1 MTDICKFAFQNRE
14 IGKRSRLNQLEI
26 IDRRI
31 TTLNSSC
38 RHSIQVNSDAGTS
51 TMAFERIDGRFV
63 LCGNSRGAVSIVDFE
78 SYTNYNSIV
87 ETYPLNYKIIHTRK
101 KSNHQHMVNGCQWY
115 PVDTSI
121 FVTTGMDKLLKI
133 WDSVGLTSVEDYK
146 FIQPVSHFHWTV
158 SSTNASS
165 LIAVATSSSN
175 VSFIDPRIGH
185 IPQNLRAKD
194 QRIYSVR
201 WFSSSNYILA
211 TGSDQG
217 KIALWDIRSGKGKLG
232 EVQSP
237 FLSRSSSP
245 KRRKVLAHADRIT
258 CLRSSTDC
266 RFLIS
271 MTHDQ
276 KLCFWNHNLK
286 LLSWM
291 KLTDSDHLPFQDAA
305 PANFEISDEGHKL
318 WAFIPFANDL
328 LLINF
333 VYPSLNIS
341 KIVPLKCDNVLRLH
355 GHFQRVI
362 SCAYRYNYQQVLFLI

>member
-1 MTDICKFAFQNRE
+1 MADSFYVE
-14 IGKRSRLNQLEI
+14 IQE
-26 IDRRI
+26 
-31 TTLNSSC
+31 
-38 RHSIQVNSDAGTS
+38 
-51 TMAFERIDGRFV
+51 
-63 LCGNSRGAVSIVDFE
+63 GAVSIVDFE

-175 VSFIDPRIGH
+175 VSFIDP
-185 IPQNLRAKD
+185 
-194 QRIYSVR
+194 
-201 WFSSSNYILA
+201 
-211 TGSDQG
+211 
-217 KIALWDIRSGKGKLG
+217 RSGKGKLG

-362 SCAYRYNYQQVLFLI
+362 SCAYRYNYQQIVTSSNDRSILIWEPSMDNLLPDSTESQVQQIYKDTFSDDEFD